1 MLRKI
6 IYEYLS
12 EEAHKIKGNLCHDG
26 RFVPCDATKTI
37 RDKRV
42 KAGKKVAEPPKWT
55 DPNHKYVP
63 NPEKNKDLT
72 DQLGKMSKNGNIK
85 EMVGSDYDIDFSG
98 KTGNN
103 DKNAFVH
110 TQFKGL
116 MNDKAGYSDT
126 IENLTG
132 INPEQPFDGDI
143 EMGMNSTD
151 TDNGG
156 SEVMLTLKMNN
167 VKSKDNTDIEPISV
181 THNIKMTKNEA
192 GDIVSREAFVDDL
205 DMGILST
212 SQKPEQFKKQVSHWK
227 DTMQSTIGMYDKI
240 GVSKIHTQGTAKNI
254 AGLGFSVSDPKQLKE
269 IHGKMLDNID
279 KDFDEESRYM
289 RLDEIPKMKKRY
301 DAVKKL
307 VNKFKDDPALPVKIA
322 KIKTKSFAKFSLAQ
336 KALKDIEYE
345 GAIDLNSTEGKS
357 FKRIIN
363 SKPKQ

>member
-12 EEAHKIKGNLCHDG
+12 EEALKIKGNLCHDG

-42 KAGKKVAEPPKWT
+42 KSGKKVAEPPKWT

-103 DKNAFVH
+103 DKNVFVH

-156 SEVMLTLKMNN
+156 SEVMLTLKMNK
-167 VKSKDNTDIEPISV
+167 VKTKDDVDSPAVTV

-205 DMGILST
+205 DMGTTKGAKSLRDH
-212 SQKPEQFKKQVSHWK
+212 KNAVSHWH
-227 DTMQSTIGMYDKI
+227 DTLRSTLGMYDKI
-240 GVSKIHTQGTAKNI
+240 GVSKIHTQNKAENI
-254 AGLGFSVSDPKQLKE
+254 AALGFSVSDPKKLKE
-269 IHGKMLDNID
+269 IHGKME
-279 KDFDEESRYM
+279 KDLEDYKEV
-289 RLDEIPKMKKRY
+289 IPKKSY
-301 DAVKKL
+301 NVLKKL
-307 VNKFKDDPALPVKIA
+307 LNKHKDDPSLPVKIA
-322 KIKTKSFAKFSLAQ
+322 HLKTKSSDTHDMSKILLD
-336 KALKDIEYE
+336 KIEYE
-345 GAIDLNSTEGKS
+345 GSVDLNTPDGKS
-357 FKRIIN
+357 FKRYVN
-363 SKPKQ
+363 SKGDK